1 MAAKRG
7 SRIGA
12 KMNQRSK
19 NTDPLGAAPLE
30 MAMGIRLP
38 EVLEPRVLLDAA
50 AIETALEISSA
61 SDVSASSAAVG
72 THDHAALLD
81 ALGHRVSGAA
91 AEYPDNPDIAVAP
104 AAEPEAIVGPVEVYF
119 VDSGIHDLNDLLA
132 EIPPGAEVHVLEGNT
147 DGIE

>member
-12 KMNQRSK
+12 KKNRRSGK
-19 NTDPLGAAPLE
+19 MDALAAAPLE
-30 MAMGIRLP
+30 MVTGIRLP
-38 EVLEPRVLLDAA
+38 EALEPRVLLDAA
-50 AIETALEISSA
+50 AIETALEISFA
-61 SDVSASSAAVG
+61 SDVSALPTAVG
-72 THDHAALLD
+72 NHDHAALLD
-81 ALGHRVSGAA
+81 ALGHRVSDAA
-91 AEYPDNPDIAVAP
+91 AEHLDNPDIAVAP